1 MWYQPALHH
10 RPVALLARKRL
21 NSAAAPA
28 LPGLVFAALLLAG
41 CAAPSSPRPRP
52 IPPAPPSETAPEAP
66 PAPASAGPGAASPT
80 LALLRQSERSAD
92 GGDLG
97 SAIAYVERAIRL
109 DPRDGALW
117 LRLGR
122 LQLAAG
128 RPDAAEQ
135 MAQKAIAL
143 AADRRA
149 ERDGWLLVAD
159 AREAR
164 GDAEAAAEIRARW
177 RTLRG

>member
-1 MWYQPALHH
+1 M
-10 RPVALLARKRL
+10 ARKRL
-21 NSAAAPA
+21 NIAATPA
-28 LPGLVFAALLLAG
+28 LPGLTFTALLLVG
-41 CAAPSSPRPRP
+41 CAATPSSPRPP
-52 IPPAPPSETAPEAP
+52 AVPPVPPSDTAPESP
-66 PAPASAGPGAASPT
+66 PAPASAGPSTASPT

-109 DPRDGALW
+109 DPRDGSLW

-122 LQLAAG
+122 LQLAAN
-128 RPDAAEQ
+128 RPDVAEQ

-143 AADRRA
+143 AANRSA
-149 ERDGWLLVAD
+149 QRDGWLLVAD

-177 RTLRG
+177 RTFRG